1 MSTLKVNTIQNTSG
15 GSSST
20 PDQIEKGRAK
30 VWVEFSGA
38 GAATEIN
45 SFGVSSVNRRSNGN
59 YEVFFSSN
67 FSNTNYVVFATSGA
81 NVDNYADLNDD
92 IDNIA
97 IVCNKF
103 VDKVYIGC
111 GDLDD
116 GVADDQPRVS
126 VLIFT

>member
-1 MSTLKVNTIQNTSG
+1 MSILKVETIQDISG
-15 GSSST
+15 ANSST
-20 PDQIEKGRAK
+20 PEQVASGRAR

-38 GAATEIN
+38 GSATLIN
-45 SFGVSSVNRRSNGN
+45 SFGVSSVNRRSEGN

-67 FSNTNYVVFATSGA
+67 FSNTNY
-81 NVDNYADLNDD
+81 DNYADINDD

-116 GVADDQPRVS
+116 GLNDDQPRIS
-126 VLIFT
+126 VLIFA

>member
-1 MSTLKVNTIQNTSG
+1 MSILKVETIQDTSG
-15 GSSST
+15 ANSST
-20 PDQIEKGRAK
+20 PEQVASGRAR

-45 SFGVSSVNRRSNGN
+45 SFGVSSVNRRSEGN
-59 YEVFFSSN
+59 YEVFFSTN

-81 NVDNYADLNDD
+81 NVDTYADLNDD

-116 GVADDQPRVS
+116 GAADDQPRVS
-126 VLIFT
+126 VLIFA

>member
-1 MSTLKVNTIQNTSG
+1 MSTLKVDTLQDTSG
-15 GSSST
+15 GNSST
-20 PDQIEKGRAK
+20 AEQIAKGRTN

-38 GAATEIN
+38 GAATEIV
-45 SFGVSSVNRRSNGN
+45 SYGVSSVDRRSNGN
-59 YEVFFSSN
+59 YTVNFSSN

-116 GVADDQPRVS
+116 GAADDQPRVS
-126 VLIFT
+126 VLIIA